1 MTLYERH
8 KEILNQL
15 QREQIVYTSQLR
27 DQFLTSFET
36 IRKDLQC
43 LEEQGLLKRIHGGAV
58 PADEEEVLQNIAV
71 PSLPLPE
78 NFLRRRKSRIE
89 QKRQIAHKACEFI
102 QEGTCIALD
111 TGTTS
116 YELCLLLL
124 ERFQKL
130 TIVTNS
136 MINAMVLSQ
145 NPNFTVIVTGGIVSQ
160 EKALVSEF
168 VTPVL
173 DNINIETMFLT
184 TCGIDPRTG
193 IAEQTVGEISIH
205 KKMAARSRQ
214 LIVLADSSKFS
225 MQASFHAYDF
235 CEIYCII
242 TDWLLEE
249 EIQAE
254 YEKIGVPIL
263 IAQQKPQ

>member
-8 KEILNQL
+8 KKILSRLYQD
-15 QREQIVYTSQLR
+15 QIVYTSQLKG
-27 DQFLTSFET
+27 QFHTSFET
-36 IRKDLQC
+36 IRKDLQY
-43 LEEQGLLKRIHGGAV
+43 LESQGLLKRIHGGAV
-58 PADEEEVLQNIAV
+58 PADEEEMLQKTGV
-71 PSLPLPE
+71 PVLPLPE
-78 NFLRRRKSRIE
+78 DFLRRRKNHSI
-89 QKRQIAHKACEFI
+89 QKQQIAKKACEFI

-136 MINAMVLSQ
+136 MINAMILSQ
-145 NPNFTVIVTGGIVSQ
+145 NPDFTVIVTGGIVSR
-160 EKALVSEF
+160 EMALISEF
-168 VTPVL
+168 IAPVL
-173 DNINIETMFLT
+173 DNLNIETMFLT

-235 CEIYCII
+235 REIHCII
-242 TDWLLEE
+242 TDELLDK
-249 EIQAE
+249 EIQAD
-254 YEKIGVPIL
+254 YRKIGVAIL
-263 IAQQKPQ
+263 IAQP